1 MSFSYGLW
9 LSFNNQEEVFELPVL
24 PGKIEVSQQGEGS
37 GYEVYGLGQ
46 INVIKSPG
54 LAEYSFE
61 AILPAAGNPYPFITA
76 RYYYEPRYYVDLIE
90 KWRQTRH
97 PIRFVY
103 TGPSLQINTP
113 ASIES
118 FDWSETAGE
127 SGDIQISLSLKEYRF
142 YAARRATVM
151 DGQVQQLEP
160 PRAIDRSFQPFY
172 AVTEEKETLSNISQ
186 KVYGKPDYH
195 AEIKRLNNLTDAAVE
210 KLFPGQ
216 ILQLPNKDLLKGPEG
231 VTP

>member
-1 MSFSYGLW
+1 MSGYGLW
-9 LSFNNQEEVFELPVL
+9 LSFNNQEDVFEFPVL
-24 PGKIEVSQQGEGS
+24 PGKIEVSNQGEGA

-61 AILPAAGNPYPFITA
+61 TILPAVENKYPFITA
-76 RYYYEPRYYVDLIE
+76 RYYYEPRYYVELIE

-151 DGQVQQLEP
+151 DGQVQQAEP
-160 PRAIDRSFQPFY
+160 PRANYRSFQPFY
-172 AVTEEKETLSNISQ
+172 VVKEEKEKLINISQ
-186 KVYGKPDYH
+186 KMYGKPDYH
-195 AEIKRLNNLTDAAVE
+195 TEIKKLNNLTDAAVE
-210 KLFPGQ
+210 QLYPGQ
-216 ILQLPNKDLLKGPEG
+216 ILQLPNAFLLKGAEG
-231 VTP
+231 ATP

>member
-9 LSFNNQEEVFELPVL
+9 LSFNNQEDVFEFPIL
-24 PGKIEVSQQGEGS
+24 PGKIEVSNQGEGS

-61 AILPAAGNPYPFITA
+61 TILPATQNQYPFITA
-76 RYYYEPRYYVDLIE
+76 RYYYEPRYYVELIE

-118 FDWSETAGE
+118 LDWSETAGE
-127 SGDIQISLSLKEYRF
+127 NGDIQISLKLKEYRF
-142 YAARRATVM
+142 YAARRTFVK
-151 DGQVQQLEP
+151 DGEVQQSEP
-160 PRAIDRSFQPFY
+160 LRADYRGFQPFY
-172 AVTEEKETLSNISQ
+172 VVKEEKETLSTISQ
-186 KVYGKPDYH
+186 QIYGTPDYQVSIKELNKLSD
-195 AEIKRLNNLTDAAVE
+195 AEAENL
-210 KLFPGQ
+210 LPGK
-216 ILQLPNKDLLKGPEG
+216 ILQLPNEFLLKKVKGAA
-231 VTP
+231 T

>member
-1 MSFSYGLW
+1 
-9 LSFNNQEEVFELPVL
+9 
-24 PGKIEVSQQGEGS
+24 
-37 GYEVYGLGQ
+37 
-46 INVIKSPG
+46 
-54 LAEYSFE
+54 
-61 AILPAAGNPYPFITA
+61 
-76 RYYYEPRYYVDLIE
+76 VDLIE

-142 YAARRATVM
+142 YAARRATVT

-186 KVYGKPDYH
+186 RVYGKPDYH

-231 VTP
+231 ATP

>member
-1 MSFSYGLW
+1 MTFSYGLW
-9 LSFNNQEEVFELPVL
+9 LSFNNQEDVFELPIL
-24 PGKIEVSQQGEGS
+24 PGKIEVSNQGEGS

-61 AILPAAGNPYPFITA
+61 TILPANGNPYPFITA
-76 RYYYEPRYYVDLIE
+76 RYYYEPRYYVELIE

-142 YAARRATVM
+142 YAARRTFVK
-151 DGQVQQLEP
+151 DGEVQQKEP
-160 PRAIDRSFQPFY
+160 PRADYRSFQPFY
-172 AVTEEKETLSNISQ
+172 AVKEEKEKLLNISQ
-186 KVYGKPDYH
+186 KVYGTPDYH
-195 AEIKRLNNLTDAAVE
+195 AEIKQANKLSDADVENLY
-210 KLFPGQ
+210 PGK
-216 ILQLPNKDLLKGPEG
+216 ILKLPNDSLRKGPEG
-231 VTP
+231 TVT

>member
-1 MSFSYGLW
+1 MTSAYGLW
-9 LSFNNQEEVFELPVL
+9 LSFNNQEEVFEFPIL
-24 PGKIEVSQQGEGS
+24 PGKIEVSGKGEGS

-61 AILPAAGNPYPFITA
+61 TILPAVGNQYPFMTA
-76 RYYYEPRYYVDLIE
+76 RYYYEPRYYVELIE

-127 SGDIQISLSLKEYRF
+127 NGDIQISLGLKEYRF
-142 YAARRATVM
+142 YAARRVAVV
-151 DGQVQQLEP
+151 DGQVQQSEP
-160 PRAIDRSFQPFY
+160 PRADYRNYQPFY
-172 AVTEEKETLSNISQ
+172 VVKEGKESLSDISQ
-186 KVYGKPDYH
+186 RVYGTPDYH
-195 AEIKRLNNLTDAAVE
+195 AKIKEHNGLSDAAAQN
-210 KLFPGQ
+210 LSLGQ
-216 ILQLPNKDLLKGPEG
+216 ILKLPNEFLLKGPEG
-231 VTP
+231 VVT

>member
-24 PGKIEVSQQGEGS
+24 PGKIEVTGKGEGS

-127 SGDIQISLSLKEYRF
+127 NGDIQISLSLKEYRF
-142 YAARRATVM
+142 YAARRATVT

-160 PRAIDRSFQPFY
+160 PRANYRDFQPFY

-186 KVYGKPDYH
+186 RVYGKPDYH

-231 VTP
+231 ATP